1 MNEYRY
7 ILEPYTGR
15 NSRHTCPQCKKP
27 HEFSRYIDIETG
39 EILADYVGRCNRIDK
54 CGYHYTP
61 KQYFA
66 DTGIKPENNYTNT
79 KPVPVIRQPE
89 HSFIP
94 DEVFMQSLKSYEAN
108 NLIKFFHSIF
118 DANTVNSLINRY
130 KIGTSSRYGGG
141 TTVFWQIDIQ
151 GNVRAGKL
159 IKYAENGHRLHGKN
173 NWVHSIL
180 KLDNFTLKQC
190 LFGEHLL
197 KDKPDAMVA
206 IVESEKTA
214 VIASVFIPE
223 MVWLATGGADSLN
236 KEKVKPLRGR
246 NVILFPDA
254 SKDGRIYNKWKQK
267 AAEFG
272 FNISDL
278 LEKETTPEQKT
289 DGVDIADFL
298 IKQKWNEWDKL
309 SHATEPPETTAP
321 EQLEPQP
328 EPLEPKSFNTEIA
341 QIEAY
346 FQNTVLPVDPV
357 KLNDWTTITD
367 ARLFVESSLAI
378 VKHYNG
384 NRYFLPYL
392 NRLQEF
398 INQLNIK

>member
-1 MNEYRY
+1 M
-7 ILEPYTGR
+7 
-15 NSRHTCPQCKKP
+15 
-27 HEFSRYIDIETG
+27 
-39 EILADYVGRCNRIDK
+39 ADYVGRCNRIDK

-66 DTGIKPENNYTNT
+66 DTGNKQGNSYINT
-79 KPVPVIRQPE
+79 KPVHIIKQPKA
-89 HSFIP
+89 SFIP

-108 NLIKFFHSIF
+108 TLIKFFHSIF
-118 DANTVNSLINRY
+118 NTDTVNSLINRY
-130 KIGTSSRYGGG
+130 KIGTSFRYGGG
-141 TTVFWQIDIQ
+141 TAVFWQIDIQ

-159 IKYAENGHRLHGKN
+159 IKYAKNGHRIHGKN

-180 KLDNFTLKQC
+180 KLQNFNLKQC

-197 KDKPDAMVA
+197 KDDDAPVA

-214 VIASVFIPE
+214 IIASAFMPE
-223 MVWLATGGADSLN
+223 MVWLATGGAENLN
-236 KEKVKPLRGR
+236 REKMKILRGR

-254 SKDGRIYNKWKQK
+254 SKDGRIYQKWNQK

-278 LEKETTPEQKT
+278 LEKETTPEQKA

-309 SHATEPPETTAP
+309 PQATEPQEPTSP
-321 EQLEPQP
+321 EQLELQPAQTP
-328 EPLEPKSFNTEIA
+328 EPDKWDAEIA
-341 QIEAY
+341 ECEAY
-346 FQNTVLPVDPV
+346 FKNASLPVGIV
-357 KLNDWTTITD
+357 KLNAWTTITD
-367 ARLFVESSLAI
+367 ARLFVESSLAT
-378 VKHYNG
+378 VKNYNG

-398 INQLNIK
+398 INQLNTK